1 MIGKKLKEIR
11 VRNGV
16 SQQQVADVLGLC
28 RSAYCN
34 YEIGRRSPDFA
45 IIKKL
50 ADFYR
55 IPLDAF
61 NETDDSDLNDE
72 TDFQGEVPKYLSELS
87 KKERDLIV
95 KFRILGSEEKKTLL
109 ENLSL
114 EKSE

>member
-16 SQQQVADVLGLC
+16 SQQQAADALGIC

-34 YEIGRRSPDFA
+34 YEIGRRNPDFSV
-45 IIKKL
+45 IKRL

-61 NETDDSDLNDE
+61 NETDDSVLQDE
-72 TDFQGEVPKYLSELS
+72 VDFQGDAPKYLSELS

-95 KFRILGSEEKKTLL
+95 KFRLLDPNERESLLKK
-109 ENLSL
+109 LS

>member
-16 SQQQVADVLGLC
+16 SQEQAAKVLGIC

-34 YEIGRRSPDFA
+34 YEIGRRSPDFSV
-45 IIKKL
+45 IKRL

-61 NETDDSDLNDE
+61 NETDDAVLYDE
-72 TDFQGEVPKYLSELS
+72 VDFQDDVPKYLSELS

-95 KFRILGSEEKKTLL
+95 KFRLLDQDEKKSLL
-109 ENLSL
+109 KKLA

>member
-11 VRNGV
+11 VRNGI
-16 SQQQVADVLGLC
+16 SQEQAAKVLGVC

-45 IIKKL
+45 VIKKL

-61 NETDDSDLNDE
+61 NENEDVVLHDE
-72 TDFQGEVPKYLSELS
+72 IDFQDDVPQYLSELS
-87 KKERDLIV
+87 KNERDLIV
-95 KFRILGSEEKKTLL
+95 KFRLLDQNEKESLL
-109 ENLSL
+109 TNLT
-114 EKSE
+114 EKNE

>member
-11 VRNGV
+11 VRNGI
-16 SQQQVADVLGLC
+16 SQEQAAKVLGVC

-45 IIKKL
+45 VIKKL

-61 NETDDSDLNDE
+61 NENEDVVLHDE
-72 TDFQGEVPKYLSELS
+72 IDFQGDVPKYLSELS
-87 KKERDLIV
+87 KNERDLIV
-95 KFRILGSEEKKTLL
+95 KFRLLDQNEKESLL
-109 ENLSL
+109 TNLT

>member
-16 SQQQVADVLGLC
+16 SQQQAADALGIC

-34 YEIGRRSPDFA
+34 YEIGRRSPDFSV
-45 IIKKL
+45 IKRL

-55 IPLDAF
+55 ISLDAF
-61 NETDDSDLNDE
+61 NETESTDLNDE
-72 TDFQGEVPKYLSELS
+72 IDFQNDAPKYLSELS
-87 KKERDLIV
+87 KNERDLIV
-95 KFRILGSEEKKTLL
+95 KFRLLDQDEKKSLL
-109 ENLSL
+109 KKLA

>member
-16 SQQQVADVLGLC
+16 SQEQAAKVLGIC

-34 YEIGRRSPDFA
+34 YEIGRRSPDFSV
-45 IIKKL
+45 IKRL

-61 NETDDSDLNDE
+61 NETENTDLNDE
-72 TDFQGEVPKYLSELS
+72 FDFQSDVPQYLSELS
-87 KKERDLIV
+87 KNERDLIV
-95 KFRILGSEEKKTLL
+95 NFRLL
-109 ENLSL
+109 DPNERESL
-114 EKSE
+114 LKSLKEQNE